1 MRKLLAFI
9 YFFVGS
15 LQAGTAYG
23 DAFFTHLNTHLEAC
37 SVDSRINIAKCY
49 VPSFIGQMNPA
60 DIIIDTGKI
69 SAVKSAKLT
78 NRYGFYGQH
87 ASYTSKVNTVMDI
100 ERLSISGLYGNKHT
114 RYAACSPA
122 DKRHKLSAFDMLTF
136 LNHQPKNGG
145 DAIELINSYQIVPPA
160 VEINPSFFQK
170 SKPLHYVLFEKAERS
185 VVIRL
190 VKSKTLVYDDSEN
203 VMPNYLTYAQQRE
216 MNKNALEKLQ
226 WLILQIVLIW

>member
-15 LQAGTAYG
+15 FQAGTAYG

-37 SVDSRINIAKCY
+37 SVDSRINIAKCDA
-49 VPSFIGQMNPA
+49 PSFIGQKNLV
-60 DIIIDTGKI
+60 DIIIDTG
-69 SAVKSAKLT
+69 KLT
-78 NRYGFYGQH
+78 NRYGFYGQY

-100 ERLSISGLYGNKHT
+100 ERLSISGLYGNRRT

-122 DKRHKLSAFDMLTF
+122 DKRCILSTFDILTF
-136 LNHQPKNGG
+136 LDRQSKNVD
-145 DAIELINSYQIVPPA
+145 DAIELIKSYQIVPPA
-160 VEINPSFFQK
+160 VEISPSFFQK

-216 MNKNALEKLQ
+216 MNKNVLEKLQ
-226 WLILQIVLIW
+226 QLILQIVLIW